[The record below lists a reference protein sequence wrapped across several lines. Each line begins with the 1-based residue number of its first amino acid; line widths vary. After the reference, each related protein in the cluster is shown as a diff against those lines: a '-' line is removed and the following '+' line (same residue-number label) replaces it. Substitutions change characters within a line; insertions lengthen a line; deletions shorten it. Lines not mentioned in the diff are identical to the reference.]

1 MTLPKNITD
10 AIDVLLQRACKTL
23 TSAYS
28 MPADEYL
35 RICTEQARAAL
46 EAAIADHIADA
57 GKKVE
62 PPTDVR
68 PIILHLED
76 GKVARGVRI
85 GPSVVPG
92 DSSLVV
98 DLTFGDGPSVV
109 DRPEWWGGGYVEAY
123 GGLVPESASEGTM
136 PGQWEYAVV
145 KCHEELRRTEPPT
158 DAEVEAWGNR
168 MHDAML
174 TMDHS
179 WDLPDAISCKP
190 FGVHEQHAA
199 VRRCITEAVALMR
212 RARATGSWNGGP
224 TVSAL
229 MRGVEDAAIEWGKC
243 CGDYHAACQAAPP
256 PSGLQAT
263 DAVREAGHRCELT
276 YGYFQKAIKAL
287 ADHGTQTGSLERLR
301 ERVQKRMECTDHLG
315 RLVWD
320 EPTRSACKDVLDWI
334 DEERGAGR

>member
-10 AIDVLLQRACKTL
+10 AIDTLLQSALKTL
-23 TSAYS
+23 TSAYA

-35 RICTEQARAAL
+35 RICTGPDRAAL
-46 EAAIADHIADA
+46 EAAIAAAIQPVERGEFERQASAWLDFAHTTMPAFDSPEFRGA
-57 GKKVE
+57 YLRLLWSAAELFLLKVKPVE

-158 DAEVEAWGNR
+158 DAEVEEWEQEAR
-168 MHDAML
+168 KV
-174 TMDHS
+174 
-179 WDLPDAISCKP
+179 DLSVCTDCPGELYELRGEHLAKGI
-190 FGVHEQHAA
+190 
-199 VRRCITEAVALMR
+199 ALMR
-212 RARATGSWNGGP
+212 RARA
-224 TVSAL
+224 
-229 MRGVEDAAIEWGKC
+229 
-243 CGDYHAACQAAPP
+243 
-256 PSGLQAT
+256 
-263 DAVREAGHRCELT
+263 
-276 YGYFQKAIKAL
+276 
-287 ADHGTQTGSLERLR
+287 TGSLERLR